1 MLSGGQGDIR
11 FAPPTSGLR
20 TFALFMTRSGEEIA
34 KLEK

>member
-1 MLSGGQGDIR
+1 MVSGGQGHIR
-11 FAPPTSGLR
+11 FAPLPQDSK